1 MAYRGSG
8 KRLAPGERV
17 VLLRRE
23 WPAPVEREFRSALQM
38 VQTPPADEGPIR
50 ARVHL
55 EIGAGAG
62 STEYRLDVGS
72 RVRFVGTSLIVHA
85 EYLLADDAG
94 TQPNLDV
101 ECWLGSGG
109 AGGSERLTIYGDEL
123 SAAGLAASPF
133 FVPGG
138 GAALLPLGARYVRA
152 LWPTMAEYGVNE
164 VRFQRSGTI
173 VGCWRPTSPSDLI
186 PVPADAYHVAVSPNP
201 GTANEGRLIFEW

>member
-8 KRLAPGERV
+8 KRLSPGQRV
-17 VLLRRE
+17 VLIRRE
-23 WPAPVEREFRSALQM
+23 WPVPTEREFRSELQM
-38 VQTPPADEGPIR
+38 VNTPPVLVGPIR

-55 EIGAGAG
+55 EIGAGSG
-62 STEYRLDVGS
+62 SSEYRLDVGS

-85 EYLLADDAG
+85 EYLQADDAG
-94 TQPNLDV
+94 EQPQLDI

-123 SAAGLAASPF
+123 SATGVPDSPL

-173 VGCWRPTSPSDLI
+173 VGRWRPTSPSDLI
-186 PVPADAYHVAVSPNP
+186 PVPCDAYHVAVSPNP
-201 GTANEGRLIFEW
+201 ATPNDGRLIFEW